1 MKNKIFTQKKGENME
16 NKGKIKS
23 SKISAFR
30 KSSFPRHFEAAK
42 NSIVSDT
49 EGSYTGTPVS
59 FGNEDDLYP
68 TQDADDL

>member
-1 MKNKIFTQKKGENME
+1 ME
-16 NKGKIKS
+16 NKGKIKR
-23 SKISAFR
+23 KGLSAFR

-42 NSIVSDT
+42 NSIINDV

-59 FGNEDDLYP
+59 FGEEEDLYP